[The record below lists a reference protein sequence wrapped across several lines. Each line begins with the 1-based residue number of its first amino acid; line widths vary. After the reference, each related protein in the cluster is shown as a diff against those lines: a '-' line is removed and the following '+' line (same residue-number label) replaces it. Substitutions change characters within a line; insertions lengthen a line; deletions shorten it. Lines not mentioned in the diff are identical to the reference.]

1 MAKVEVVEVES
12 SSQLQKFIEYPNL
25 LYKDDPNYVAPL
37 TMERKEFFDPK
48 KNPFYKFAKTKLF
61 LAMDGKKVVGRIAT
75 CINYH
80 HNEYHEENVG
90 SFGFFDC
97 PDDYE
102 IASTL
107 LKVAMITL
115 KKEGAEKMRG
125 PLNFSTNHECGFL
138 VEGFDTPPVVMMT
151 YNQPYLP
158 KLAEKF
164 GLKKVMDL
172 LALNM
177 SSADPIPDRMQKIT
191 DHLAKRSKITVRA
204 MKMSDFDNEIKIA
217 MEVYNKA
224 WEKNWGFVPMD
235 KDEFMFTAKNL
246 KEIVDPD
253 LVLFAE
259 HEGKPIAFVL
269 ALPNLNQA
277 LKYLKGSLFPFG
289 ILKYLWHTKI
299 KNKVSGVRIVTF
311 GIIPEFQKRG
321 LDSLMF
327 VSIYN
332 AGIKK
337 GHVDAELSWI
347 LETNEMMLKSA
358 EHMGAKVYKRYRIS
372 EIPL

>member
-1 MAKVEVVEVES
+1 MAKIEVKEVFS
-12 SSQLQKFIEYPNL
+12 SAQLLKFIEYPNL

-37 TMERKEFFDPK
+37 TMERKEFFDKK
-48 KNPFYKFAKTKLF
+48 KNPFYKFAKVHLF
-61 LAMDGKKVVGRIAT
+61 IAYDGKKIVGRIAT
-75 CINYH
+75 CVNYQ
-80 HNEYHEENVG
+80 HNEYHEENIG

-115 KKEGAEKMRG
+115 KKEGVEKMRG

-138 VEGFDTPPVVMMT
+138 VEGFDSPPVVMMT

-172 LALNM
+172 LALQM
-177 SSADPIPDRMQKIT
+177 FSSDPIPDRMQKIT
-191 DHLAKRSKITVRA
+191 DRLAERSKITVRA
-204 MKMSDFDNEIKIA
+204 INMSDFDNEIKLA

-235 KDEFMFTAKNL
+235 EDEFMFTAKNL
-246 KEIVDPD
+246 KEIADPSII
-253 LVLFAE
+253 LFAE
-259 HEGKPIAFVL
+259 HEGRPIGFVL
-269 ALPNLNQA
+269 ALPNINQA

-289 ILKYLWHTKI
+289 LLKYLWHTKI
-299 KNKVSGVRIVTF
+299 RKKITGMRLVTF
-311 GIIPEFQKRG
+311 GVIPEFHKRG

-327 VSIYN
+327 VNIYN
-332 AGIKK
+332 AGIKT
-337 GHVDAELSWI
+337 GLVNAELSWI

-372 EIPL
+372 EINL

>member
-1 MAKVEVVEVES
+1 MAKVEVVEVDS
-12 SSQLQKFIEYPNL
+12 SSQLLKFIEYPNH
-25 LYKDDPNYVAPL
+25 LYKDDPNYIAPL
-37 TMERKEFFDPK
+37 TMERKEFFDK
-48 KNPFYKFAKTKLF
+48 EKNPFYRFAKTKLF

-75 CINYH
+75 CVNYQ
-80 HNEYHEENVG
+80 HNEYHEENIG

-115 KKEGAEKMRG
+115 KKEGVEKMRG

-138 VEGFDTPPVVMMT
+138 VDGFDSPPVVMMT

-164 GLKKVMDL
+164 GLKKIMDL
-172 LALNM
+172 LALKMTKENPM
-177 SSADPIPDRMQKIT
+177 PPRI
-191 DHLAKRSKITVRA
+191 LAIAEKLQARSNITVRPLN
-204 MKMSDFDNEIKIA
+204 MKKFDDEIKVA

-235 KDEFMFTAKNL
+235 EDEFMFTAENL
-246 KEIVDPD
+246 KQVVDPD
-253 LVLFAE
+253 LVFFAE
-259 HEGKPIAFVL
+259 QDGKPVGF
-269 ALPNLNQA
+269 ALSLPDINA
-277 LKYLKGSLFPFG
+277 GLKYLKGSLFPFG
-289 ILKYLWHTKI
+289 ILKLLWHTKI
-299 KNKVSGVRIVTF
+299 RNKIDCLRLVTF
-311 GIIPEFQKRG
+311 GIIPDFQKRG
-321 LDSLMF
+321 VDSLMF
-327 VSIYN
+327 WHCYT
-332 AGIKK
+332 K
-337 GHVDAELSWI
+337 GLGKGYQWSELSWI

>member
-1 MAKVEVVEVES
+1 MAKIEVREVES
-12 SSQLQKFIEYPNL
+12 TSQLNKFIEYPNI

-37 TMERKEFFDPK
+37 TMERKEFFDK
-48 KNPFYKFAKTKLF
+48 NKNPFYKSAKVNLF
-61 LAMDGKKVVGRIAT
+61 LAYDGKKVVGRIAT
-75 CINYH
+75 CIDYNY
-80 HNEYHEENVG
+80 NQYHDENIG

-97 PDDYE
+97 PNDYE

-115 KKEGAEKMRG
+115 KKDGAEKMRG

-138 VEGFDTPPVVMMT
+138 VEGFDSPPVVMMT

-164 GLKKVMDL
+164 GLKKAMDL
-172 LALNM
+172 LALRM
-177 SSADPIPDRMQKIT
+177 YSTDPIPERMQKIV
-191 DHLAKRSKITVRA
+191 DHLEKRSNITVRP
-204 MKMSDFDNEIKIA
+204 MNFKDFDNEIKLA

-235 KDEFMFTAKNL
+235 EDEFMFTAKNL
-246 KEIVDPD
+246 KEVADPS
-253 LVLFAE
+253 LILFAE
-259 HEGKPIAFVL
+259 HEGKPIGFVL
-269 ALPNLNQA
+269 ALPDINQA

-289 ILKYLWHTKI
+289 FLKFLWHTKI
-299 KNKVSGVRIVTF
+299 RKKVTGIRLVTF
-311 GIIPEFQKRG
+311 GVVPEYHKRG

-327 VSIYN
+327 VHIYH
-332 AGIKK
+332 AGVKAGLIE
-337 GHVDAELSWI
+337 AELSWI
-347 LETNEMMLKSA
+347 LETNDQMLTSA
-358 EHMGAKVYKRYRIS
+358 AHMGAKVYKRYRIS

>member
-1 MAKVEVVEVES
+1 VAKVEVVEVDS
-12 SSQLQKFIEYPNL
+12 SSQLLKFIEYPNH
-25 LYKDDPNYVAPL
+25 LYKDDPNYIAPL
-37 TMERKEFFDPK
+37 TMERKEFFDK
-48 KNPFYKFAKTKLF
+48 EKNPFYRFAKTKLF

-75 CINYH
+75 CVNYQ
-80 HNEYHEENVG
+80 HNEYHEENIG

-115 KKEGAEKMRG
+115 KKEGVEKMRG

-138 VEGFDTPPVVMMT
+138 VDGFDSPPVVMMT

-164 GLKKVMDL
+164 GLKKIMDL
-172 LALNM
+172 LALKMTKENPM
-177 SSADPIPDRMQKIT
+177 PPRI
-191 DHLAKRSKITVRA
+191 LAIAEKLQARSNITVRPLN
-204 MKMSDFDNEIKIA
+204 MKKFDDEIKVA

-235 KDEFMFTAKNL
+235 EDEFMFTAENL
-246 KEIVDPD
+246 KQVVDPD
-253 LVLFAE
+253 LVFFAE
-259 HEGKPIAFVL
+259 QDGKPVGF
-269 ALPNLNQA
+269 ALSLPDINA
-277 LKYLKGSLFPFG
+277 GLKYLKGSLFPFG
-289 ILKYLWHTKI
+289 ILKLLWHTKI
-299 KNKVSGVRIVTF
+299 RNKIDCLRLVTF
-311 GIIPEFQKRG
+311 GIIPDFQKRG
-321 LDSLMF
+321 VDSLMF
-327 VSIYN
+327 WHCYT
-332 AGIKK
+332 K
-337 GHVDAELSWI
+337 GLGKGYQWSELSWI